1 MSLTTIRSMLFVPA
15 LQTRFVEKAKDSPA
29 DAIILDLED
38 AVAPNE
44 KDNARACI
52 RESAR
57 FLKESG
63 CRVFVRINSSPRDVM
78 VLDVAEAAD
87 AAIEGIVVPK
97 VDTAEQ
103 LQEIAELVES
113 YGKDAHLRQ
122 TLVPLIESPLGVI
135 NSYAIAKAR
144 DNVGALAFGS
154 EDYAS
159 SINTTPEQDAMAF
172 PAAQMALSA
181 RAAGIAALGIPGS
194 IALVK
199 DLDKFSSLTTL
210 ARKLGMTGIL
220 CIHPNQLALAN
231 AAFSAT
237 QQEIEDAKQIK
248 TIYEQALKEG
258 LGAITFRGRMI
269 DIPHYQNA
277 LRVIGLAEGRA
288 ASKEA
293 K

>member
-1 MSLTTIRSMLFVPA
+1 
-15 LQTRFVEKAKDSPA
+15 
-29 DAIILDLED
+29 
-38 AVAPNE
+38 
-44 KDNARACI
+44 
-52 RESAR
+52 
-57 FLKESG
+57 
-63 CRVFVRINSSPRDVM
+63 VFVRINSSPRDVM

-220 CIHPNQLALAN
+220 CIHPNQ
-231 AAFSAT
+231 
-237 QQEIEDAKQIK
+237 
-248 TIYEQALKEG
+248 
-258 LGAITFRGRMI
+258 
-269 DIPHYQNA
+269 
-277 LRVIGLAEGRA
+277 
-288 ASKEA
+288 
-293 K
+293 